1 MNKKAQGEVIT
12 TVLIILLVL
21 AAIVIVWQVV
31 NSTITKGSE
40 QVQSQSGCIGIN
52 IETTPKVGGTAKEF
66 VAKRSAQGGT
76 FTASSLAVLVDGVR
90 KIPITDYT
98 LSSTTPLQ
106 SPLDTVTITFTA
118 TTTPTKS
125 VEVAIIGDGT
135 TCPGTGLYNIPA

>member
-40 QVQSQSGCIGIN
+40 QVESQTGCIGIN
-52 IETTPKVGGTAKEF
+52 IETSSKVGGNLNRDF

-90 KIPITDYT
+90 KTVTTDYT
-98 LSSTTPLQ
+98 LVPATNPLK
-106 SPLDTVTITFTA
+106 SPLDTVTVTLNA
-118 TTTPTKS
+118 NATKS

-135 TCPGTGLYNIPA
+135 TCPGTGLYNLP

>member
-40 QVQSQSGCIGIN
+40 QVKAQTGCIGIN
-52 IETTPKVGGTAKEF
+52 IETTPKVGDATNKSF

-90 KIPITDYT
+90 LASTGYT
-98 LSSTTPLQ
+98 ILPATNPLQ
-106 SPLDTVTITFTA
+106 SPLDTVTITLTTA
-118 TTTPTKS
+118 ATKS
-125 VEVAIIGDGT
+125 VEVAIIGDDT
-135 TCPGTGLYNIPA
+135 TCPGTGLYNFP

>member
-1 MNKKAQGEVIT
+1 MNKKAQGEIIT

-40 QVQSQSGCIGIN
+40 QVQSQTGCIGIN
-52 IETTPKVGGTAKEF
+52 IETTPKIDGLPNLVF

-76 FTASSLAVLVDGVR
+76 FTASNLVVLVDGVR
-90 KIPITDYT
+90 LATGYT
-98 LSSTTPLQ
+98 LVPTTNPLQ
-106 SPLDTVTITFTA
+106 NPLDTVTITLSVPA
-118 TTTPTKS
+118 IKS

-135 TCPGTGLYNIPA
+135 TCPGTGLYNLP